1 MRIGDAIRRLPVP
14 NREKSGGRLAIRAPI
29 ALAIVA
35 VLSATAIGTALA
47 QNPPPS
53 GILTSLTSDRS
64 ELTVGAPVTLT
75 LGVMHAHDQ
84 VVVLPRIGPEW
95 GPFEVWSHTTAQ
107 TISNGDGTKTTFR
120 QFRVTLFA
128 TGEFETPGLPIAI
141 RRPDGSVEEVF
152 PTPLRLTVKSV
163 LTGPD
168 EQLKDIR
175 SPADLSTPFR
185 ERPAMIALGA
195 LVALAALGSGGFFFY
210 RRSRHREALP
220 EPSVDTRQPWEVA
233 LQELDRI
240 EGLDLPGRGDLKGHY
255 TLVAETLRAYL
266 GATYLSE
273 PERMDATDMSSEE
286 ISAAIWQ
293 SPLDDGNGRIVI
305 ELLQEADLV
314 KFANYAPPAS
324 RASEAAGQVRT
335 VVQATRLA
343 YEEASSQQRATL
355 RQGAAR

>member
-1 MRIGDAIRRLPVP
+1 MRRGDVIQRLPVL
-14 NREKSGGRLAIRAPI
+14 NRESGGRLAIRAPI

-35 VLSATAIGTALA
+35 VLSLAAIGTALA
-47 QNPPPS
+47 QNPTPP

-64 ELTVGAPVTLT
+64 ELTVGDPVTLT
-75 LGVMHAHDQ
+75 LGVMHAQDQ
-84 VVVLPRIGPEW
+84 AVVLPRIGPEW

-141 RRPDGSVEEVF
+141 RHPDGSVEEVF
-152 PTPLRLTVKSV
+152 PTPLRLTVNSV

-175 SPADLSTPFR
+175 SPADLSTPFW
-185 ERPAMIALGA
+185 ERPAIITLGA
-195 LVALAALGSGGFFFY
+195 LVVLATLGSGSFFFY
-210 RRSRHREALP
+210 RRSRPREASP
-220 EPSVDTRQPWEVA
+220 EPVVDTRPPWEVA
-233 LQELDRI
+233 LQELGRI
-240 EGLDLPGRGDLKGHY
+240 EGLDLPEKGDLKGHY

-266 GATYLSE
+266 GVTYLSE

-286 ISAAIWQ
+286 IEAAIWQ
-293 SPLDDGNGRIVI
+293 SPLDQGNARIVI

-314 KFANYAPPAS
+314 KFANYTPPAS
-324 RASEAAGQVRT
+324 RAYEAAGQVRT
-335 VVQATRLA
+335 VVEATRLA
-343 YEEASSQQRATL
+343 YEAASPQQRTSL
-355 RQGAAR
+355 RQGAAG

>member
-1 MRIGDAIRRLPVP
+1 MIIGDAIRRLPVP
-14 NREKSGGRLAIRAPI
+14 NRQNGGRLAIRAPI

-35 VLSATAIGTALA
+35 VLSAAAIGTALA
-47 QNPPPS
+47 QNPAPS

-95 GPFEVWSHTTAQ
+95 GPFEVLSHTTAQ

-128 TGEFETPGLPIAI
+128 TGEFETPDLPIAI

-152 PTPLRLTVKSV
+152 PTPLRLTVNSV

-175 SPADLSTPFR
+175 SPADLSTPFW
-185 ERPAMIALGA
+185 ERPAIIALGA
-195 LVALAALGSGGFFFY
+195 LVVLATLGSGGFFFY
-210 RRSRHREALP
+210 RRSRPREAFT
-220 EPSVDTRQPWEVA
+220 EPLVDTRQPWEVA

-255 TLVAETLRAYL
+255 ILVAGTLRAYL

-286 ISAAIWQ
+286 IGAAIWQ
-293 SPLDDGNGRIVI
+293 SPLDHGNARIVI

-314 KFANYAPPAS
+314 KFANYTPPAS
-324 RASEAAGQVRT
+324 RAYEAAGQVRT
-335 VVQATRLA
+335 VVEATRLA
-343 YEEASSQQRATL
+343 YEAASPQQRNSL

>member
-14 NREKSGGRLAIRAPI
+14 NRQNGGCLAIRAPI

-35 VLSATAIGTALA
+35 VLSAAAIGTAPA
-47 QNPPPS
+47 QNPAPS

-95 GPFEVWSHTTAQ
+95 GPFEVSSHTTPQ

-128 TGEFETPGLPIAI
+128 PGEFETPDLPIAI

-163 LTGPD
+163 LTGPN

-175 SPADLSTPFR
+175 SPADLSTPFW
-185 ERPAMIALGA
+185 ERPAIIALGA
-195 LVALAALGSGGFFFY
+195 LVVLATLGSGGFYFY
-210 RRSRHREALP
+210 RRSRPRDAFT
-220 EPSVDTRQPWEVA
+220 EPLVDTRQPWEVA

-255 TLVAETLRAYL
+255 ILVAGTLRAYL
-266 GATYLSE
+266 EAPYLSE

-286 ISAAIWQ
+286 IGAAIWQ
-293 SPLDDGNGRIVI
+293 SPLDHGNARIVI

-314 KFANYAPPAS
+314 KFANYTPPAS
-324 RASEAAGQVRT
+324 RAYEAAGQVRT
-335 VVQATRLA
+335 VVEATRLA
-343 YEEASSQQRATL
+343 YEAASPQQRNSL

>member
-1 MRIGDAIRRLPVP
+1 MRISDAIRRLPVP
-14 NREKSGGRLAIRAPI
+14 NRESGGRLAIRAPI

-35 VLSATAIGTALA
+35 VLSVAAIGTALA

-64 ELTVGAPVTLT
+64 ELTVGDPVTLT
-75 LGVMHAHDQ
+75 LGVMHAQDQ
-84 VVVLPRIGPEW
+84 AVVLPRIGPEW
-95 GPFEVWSHTTAQ
+95 GPFEVWSHTTGQ

-152 PTPLRLTVKSV
+152 PTPLRLTANSV
-163 LTGPD
+163 LNGPD
-168 EQLKDIR
+168 DQLKDIR
-175 SPADLSTPFR
+175 SPADLSTPFW
-185 ERPAMIALGA
+185 ERPAMIALVA
-195 LVALAALGSGGFFFY
+195 LVALAALGSVGFFFY
-210 RRSRHREALP
+210 RRSRHRETLP

-240 EGLDLPGRGDLKGHY
+240 EGLDLPARGDLKGYY
-255 TLVAETLRAYL
+255 TLVVGALRAYL

-273 PERMDATDMSSEE
+273 PESMDATDRSSEE
-286 ISAAIWQ
+286 IGAAIWQ
-293 SPLDDGNGRIVI
+293 SPLDHGNARIVV

-314 KFANYAPPAS
+314 KFANYTPPAS
-324 RASEAAGQVRT
+324 RAYEAAAQVRT
-335 VVQATRLA
+335 IVEATRLA
-343 YEEASSQQRATL
+343 YEAASPQHRTSLRQRA
-355 RQGAAR
+355 AR